1 MTCERQSK
9 YALSRHSY
17 TRAGRRLYGFF
28 WDIPE
33 ALTQG
38 ETVAEAMEAAKMLY

>member
-1 MTCERQSK
+1 MTCEGSRN

-17 TRAGRRLYGFF
+17 TRAGRRLYGSFV
-28 WDIPE
+28 DIPE

-38 ETVAEAMEAAKMLY
+38 ETVAEAMERQKMLY